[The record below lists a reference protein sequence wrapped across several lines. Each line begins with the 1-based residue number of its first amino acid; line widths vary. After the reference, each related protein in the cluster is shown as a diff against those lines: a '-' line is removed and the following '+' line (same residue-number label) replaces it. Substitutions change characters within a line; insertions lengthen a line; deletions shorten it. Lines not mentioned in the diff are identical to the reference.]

1 MMIHLPERVWNVV
14 KDNPEVQKYSKE
26 LASVW
31 TGLYDSDFIFNK
43 LNQIGF
49 KYMLSVYRAV
59 KYHENEL
66 CQFYIGLHD
75 SQQMN

>member
-31 TGLYDSDFIFNK
+31 TGLYDS
-43 LNQIGF
+43 
-49 KYMLSVYRAV
+49 
-59 KYHENEL
+59 
-66 CQFYIGLHD
+66 
-75 SQQMN
+75 